1 MDFFYHESGLRLPKT
16 VSLLPVY
23 GSILMPR
30 AHLPVPI
37 FEEQYL
43 RLVSDAIREDVYVGV
58 IQPILDDDYNSRK
71 PLPLFTSGTLGRITE
86 IVEIEEQRVVV
97 NIMGVCRFDI
107 AEDTETSAGF
117 RNAQVVYERYLQ
129 DLQELKEIQIDRE
142 RLLQALDGYFRQ
154 YDVAPNWKEIDQTT
168 DAKLIAA
175 LTMVCPFDAREKQA
189 LLEAPSLELQSEMIT
204 QLIEFANFEGVSPSM
219 TRH

>member
-1 MDFFYHESGLRLPKT
+1 
-16 VSLLPVY
+16 
-23 GSILMPR
+23 MPR

-107 AEDTETSAGF
+107 VS
-117 RNAQVVYERYLQ
+117 
-129 DLQELKEIQIDRE
+129 DL
-142 RLLQALDGYFRQ
+142 A
-154 YDVAPNWKEIDQTT
+154 
-168 DAKLIAA
+168 
-175 LTMVCPFDAREKQA
+175 
-189 LLEAPSLELQSEMIT
+189 
-204 QLIEFANFEGVSPSM
+204 
-219 TRH
+219 

>member
-1 MDFFYHESGLRLPKT
+1 MDFFYHESGLRLPRT

-30 AHLPVPI
+30 AQLPVPI

-58 IQPILDDDYNSRK
+58 IQPILDDSYNSRK
-71 PLPLFTSGTLGRITE
+71 PLPLFSSGTLGRITE
-86 IVEIEEQRVVV
+86 IVEIEDQRVVV
-97 NIMGVCRFDI
+97 NIVGVCRFDI
-107 AEDTETSAGF
+107 DEETETTTGC
-117 RNAQVVYERYLQ
+117 RNATVRYERYLQ
-129 DLQELKEIQIDRE
+129 DLQELTEIQIDRE
-142 RLLQALDGYFRQ
+142 RLLQALDAYFRQ

-168 DAKLIAA
+168 DARLIAA

-189 LLEAPSLELQSEMIT
+189 LLEVPSLELQSEMIT
-204 QLIEFANFEGVSPSM
+204 QLIEFANFEGASPSM